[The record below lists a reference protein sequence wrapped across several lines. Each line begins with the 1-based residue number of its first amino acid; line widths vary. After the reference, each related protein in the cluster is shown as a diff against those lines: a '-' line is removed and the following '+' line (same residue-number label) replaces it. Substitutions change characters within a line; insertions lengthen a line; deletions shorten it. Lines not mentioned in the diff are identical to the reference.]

1 MDDGFVEH
9 APAPRTQAPPMP
21 QDHPSPGILAIWNDC
36 ARGTDAEFEH
46 WFQSEHLA
54 ERLAVPGFRL
64 GRRHEAVSGSP
75 RYFVFY
81 RTDTPEVLTSRA
93 YLDRVNDPT
102 PLTRKVMAE
111 VFRNMS
117 RTVCRL
123 AHRVGSLS
131 GAFTVTV
138 RLQGE
143 PDAEHLKGLAAR
155 LGDDDGV
162 AGAEVWIAA
171 EAGRPAPSA
180 EEVLRGGDARIAG
193 CLCVQTLRLE
203 DARRIRSVLA
213 AEVGEPREIG
223 IYRFLCER
231 RPAGD

>member
-1 MDDGFVEH
+1 
-9 APAPRTQAPPMP
+9 MP
-21 QDHPSPGILAIWNDC
+21 QDHPDPGILAIWNDC
-36 ARGTDAEFEH
+36 ARGTDAVFEH

-81 RTDTPEVLTSRA
+81 RTDTPEVLTSTA
-93 YLDRVNDPT
+93 YLDRVNNPT
-102 PLTRKVMAE
+102 PLTRTVMAE
-111 VFRNMS
+111 VFRNMT

-123 AHRVGSLS
+123 AHRAGSLS

-143 PDAEHLKGLAAR
+143 PDAELLKGLAAR
-155 LGDDDGV
+155 LVDDDGV

-171 EAGRPAPSA
+171 ETAPPAPSA

-213 AEVGEPREIG
+213 AEIGEPREIG
-223 IYRFLCER
+223 IYRLLCER
-231 RPAGD
+231 RPPGD

>member
-1 MDDGFVEH
+1 M
-9 APAPRTQAPPMP
+9 
-21 QDHPSPGILAIWNDC
+21 GILAIWNDC

-64 GRRHEAVSGSP
+64 GRRHEA
-75 RYFVFY
+75 
-81 RTDTPEVLTSRA
+81 
-93 YLDRVNDPT
+93 
-102 PLTRKVMAE
+102 
-111 VFRNMS
+111 
-117 RTVCRL
+117 
-123 AHRVGSLS
+123 
-131 GAFTVTV
+131 
-138 RLQGE
+138 
-143 PDAEHLKGLAAR
+143 R

-162 AGAEVWIAA
+162 AGAEVWIDA

-180 EEVLRGGDARIAG
+180 EEALRGGDARIGG

-203 DARRIRSVLA
+203 DARRVRSVLA
-213 AEVGEPREIG
+213 AGVGEPREIG